1 MSKTKKKMGCQQVLL
16 HPDKNLLAILEYL
29 CGEANKVFNCSVY
42 YARQVQFKENRFVN
56 QAELCRQM
64 KWNRHFNAM
73 YASSAQQIC
82 NGVVESFRSFKQ
94 LLRLFGKG
102 DLANKPFPPNYRKL
116 GLFTVSY
123 PQKWLKLID
132 NKIKVSLGK
141 KVKAWLSLD
150 AFYIPMASNLDWNL
164 IKKIRILPRH
174 GCFYAEFFH
183 ELKKPIS

>member
-1 MSKTKKKMGCQQVLL
+1 
-16 HPDKNLLAILEYL
+16 
-29 CGEANKVFNCSVY
+29 
-42 YARQVQFKENRFVN
+42 
-56 QAELCRQM
+56 M